1 MKIKIKS
8 PFVFADKQVWIDYK
22 SIQRVENLI
31 TGSSLQSAECWFRL
45 IDENE
50 VELIPFV
57 PTTLK
62 TDLYLS
68 WDGTDEHFG
77 ELLIETLGWEKLL

>member
-8 PFVFADKQVWIDYK
+8 VPVFADKQVWIDYK
-22 SIQRVENLI
+22 SIQRVE
-31 TGSSLQSAECWFRL
+31 SSINESLSQTAVCWFRL

-50 VELIPFV
+50 MELIPFV

-62 TDLYLS
+62 NDLYLS
-68 WDGTDEHFG
+68 WNGTDEHFG
-77 ELLIETLGWEKLL
+77 ELLIETLGWEKSP